1 MKTYKKDSWTIIEYP
16 NKYIQAIS
24 YMGFGDSGILNL
36 PVTFKDT
43 NYVCLI
49 SNFYTTDFNFTQ
61 EIKGRT
67 VNSLKY
73 KPNWSGSCATCIFL
87 AGYIV

>member
-24 YMGFGDSGILNL
+24 YTRIIKDGILKL
-36 PVTFKDT
+36 PVIFKDT

-49 SNFYTTDFNFTQ
+49 SNFYTTSFNYTQ
-61 EIKGRT
+61 EIEGRT
-67 VNSLKY
+67 VNSLLY
-73 KPNWSGSCATCIFL
+73 KTSWSGAGDVSIFL
-87 AGYIV
+87 AGYIA